1 MDIIPNIK
9 YKYFSEIYS
18 TTEVP
23 KITPGNPKIKIC
35 QATLISLPKDLQFL
49 KEPPIPSATVANLWL
64 ARAW

>member
-18 TTEVP
+18 TIEAP

-35 QATLISLPKDLQFL
+35 QATLISLPKDL
-49 KEPPIPSATVANLWL
+49 
-64 ARAW
+64 

>member
-18 TTEVP
+18 TTEAP

-35 QATLISLPKDLQFL
+35 QATLKSLPKDL
-49 KEPPIPSATVANLWL
+49 
-64 ARAW
+64 

>member
-35 QATLISLPKDLQFL
+35 QATLILLPKDL
-49 KEPPIPSATVANLWL
+49 
-64 ARAW
+64 